1 MTVGVFVENR
11 KLDLYKDD
19 SIEIVSSV
27 ADTSDVSKIRTDFS
41 KSFTVPASDNNNNIF
56 KHYYDADIDNG
67 FDARIKVNGRIEIDG
82 LPFRNGKITLQK
94 VNKKKDKAE
103 SYTIG
108 FFGNLVSLKDKVKDD
123 ELTSLDFSD
132 LNFTL
137 TSTNVINKLK
147 STDPTEELICTLLSK
162 RRFYYNSNPSDQTQ
176 TDTVINIANKGFKWS
191 DLRPSIKLIEIIKAI
206 ETKYDILFSRDFLG
220 REEFDRIYLWLNNT
234 VEIQGRP
241 TEQLINWTSK
251 SVDVGIPDLGLN
263 LTTNTW
269 SNVTYNFTNGEFT
282 YFRYRILIETTS
294 SEPYSIIVRNNG
306 QVVATIKNDA
316 GGDYIGDL
324 LTIRTNQ
331 IGIEEQFNYQFF
343 VSSTSS
349 MTYTAQLNMKVAI
362 KNPPPFS
369 NIETYVNY
377 GYATSNTITSIFQPS
392 ANLPKM
398 KIIDFLKS
406 LFQMFKL
413 VAIQNNDTDI
423 YLNTQND
430 WYSQG
435 RLIDLT
441 KYVDYENIDVERGK
455 IFNEIDFK
463 FEDPTT
469 ILNSEFKQLTR
480 LGYGEEEL
488 KLADENGELLDGEKL
503 EVKPMFEQIIYERL
517 SDVLD
522 GENTNIM
529 YGLSTDRELKP
540 VNPKAVIFYRNIVNV
555 TDKPFKM
562 INDSNAQVTILGDI
576 NTSSHTLNFDNVQ
589 FSTIFSE
596 EFSTWD
602 GSLISNNLYTNYW
615 KDYILS
621 VFNIKRRSFK
631 YDSILPL
638 NILLALKL
646 NDVIKIKDDYFRIDT
661 FTTNIVDRKCQL
673 NLINSF
679 DNTIN
684 PFDVNETIIFS
695 DAKSGIR
702 TVYVLGNSDFTATL
716 SDTSFASVTING
728 RLVLIDVDVNRTGV
742 ERSTIL
748 TIITEGKTITIPI
761 FESAETV
768 RTDNNIITADST
780 LITADNG

>member
-1 MTVGVFVENR
+1 VGNTCR
-11 KLDLYKDD
+11 K
-19 SIEIVSSV
+19 VM
-27 ADTSDVSKIRTDFS
+27 A
-41 KSFTVPASDNNNNIF
+41 
-56 KHYYDADIDNG
+56 
-67 FDARIKVNGRIEIDG
+67 
-82 LPFRNGKITLQK
+82 
-94 VNKKKDKAE
+94 
-103 SYTIG
+103 
-108 FFGNLVSLKDKVKDD
+108 
-123 ELTSLDFSD
+123 
-132 LNFTL
+132 
-137 TSTNVINKLK
+137 
-147 STDPTEELICTLLSK
+147 
-162 RRFYYNSNPSDQTQ
+162 
-176 TDTVINIANKGFKWS
+176 
-191 DLRPSIKLIEIIKAI
+191 
-206 ETKYDILFSRDFLG
+206 
-220 REEFDRIYLWLNNT
+220 
-234 VEIQGRP
+234 
-241 TEQLINWTSK
+241 
-251 SVDVGIPDLGLN
+251 
-263 LTTNTW
+263 
-269 SNVTYNFTNGEFT
+269 
-282 YFRYRILIETTS
+282 
-294 SEPYSIIVRNNG
+294 
-306 QVVATIKNDA
+306 
-316 GGDYIGDL
+316 
-324 LTIRTNQ
+324 
-331 IGIEEQFNYQFF
+331 
-343 VSSTSS
+343 
-349 MTYTAQLNMKVAI
+349 
-362 KNPPPFS
+362 
-369 NIETYVNY
+369 
-377 GYATSNTITSIFQPS
+377 
-392 ANLPKM
+392 
-398 KIIDFLKS
+398 
-406 LFQMFKL
+406 
-413 VAIQNNDTDI
+413 
-423 YLNTQND
+423 
-430 WYSQG
+430 
-435 RLIDLT
+435 
-441 KYVDYENIDVERGK
+441 GK

-503 EVKPMFEQIIYERL
+503 ELKPMFEQIIYERL

-522 GENTNIM
+522 AENTNIM

-631 YDSILPL
+631 YDAILPL

-661 FTTNIVDRKCQL
+661 FTTNIVDRKCEL

-768 RTDNNIITADST
+768 RVDNDTITADST